1 MEARG
6 PTMSCLSAVDPGS
19 QRCNSAPVR
28 RPESQGGRSPSEA
41 DPRPSSSREPTCPS
55 SAREGVPWA
64 HLDQSVNGL
73 LVGGA
78 GVGGWN
84 AACPVCSA
92 PSPRQSAAKQS
103 RRRRQESF
111 SSRCLS
117 GFVPFRCGQQ
127 GQAAFSQPR
136 QRARGAWVD
145 GGVRGA
151 VDARLPA
158 RCSAHML
165 VMGTGWAPAS
175 TPQARGGVCCLTLV
189 PPSRPL
195 PVS

>member
-41 DPRPSSSREPTCPS
+41 DPRPSSSGEPTCPS

-73 LVGGA
+73 LVGG
-78 GVGGWN
+78 GGGGGLER
-84 AACPVCSA
+84 SLSGLLSSL
-92 PSPRQSAAKQS
+92 PSPECCQAKQ
-103 RRRRQESF
+103 EETPGVIF
-111 SSRCLS
+111 LALS
-117 GFVPFRCGQQ
+117 LRLRSVSLRAAGSGGLLPA
-127 GQAAFSQPR
+127 QAAS
-136 QRARGAWVD
+136 AGAWVD

-151 VDARLPA
+151 VDARVPA